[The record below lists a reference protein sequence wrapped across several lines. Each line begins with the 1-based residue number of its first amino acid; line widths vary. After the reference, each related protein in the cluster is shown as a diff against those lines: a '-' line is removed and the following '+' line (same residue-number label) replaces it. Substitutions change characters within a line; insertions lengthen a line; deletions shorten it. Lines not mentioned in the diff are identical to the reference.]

1 MDINS
6 TLREQGL
13 ETRRF
18 EYDDRTEFVVDF
30 GLRGDATVEAVGD
43 TAIVIVDGKQYDIDI
58 DEGAQVFMNN
68 GVLTVEVRE

>member
-6 TLREQGL
+6 TLREQGV

-30 GLRGDATVEAVGD
+30 GVRGDATVDTVGD
-43 TAIVIVDGKQYDIDI
+43 TAIVVVDGEQYDIDI
-58 DEGAQVFMNN
+58 EEGAQAFMNN